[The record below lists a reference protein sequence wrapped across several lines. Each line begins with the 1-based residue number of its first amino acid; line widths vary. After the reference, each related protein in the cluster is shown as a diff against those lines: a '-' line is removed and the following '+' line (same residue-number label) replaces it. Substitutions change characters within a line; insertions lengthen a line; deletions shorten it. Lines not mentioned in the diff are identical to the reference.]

1 MYRIIA
7 NDDFVQV
14 LGDIPVRHLSVLSKS
29 FISMQKCEE
38 NTLNN
43 ESNSFIVDLLEQL
56 KNNELE

>member
-1 MYRIIA
+1 MYKIVA

-29 FISMQKCEE
+29 FMSIQKCEE

>member
-1 MYRIIA
+1 MYKITA

-29 FISMQKCEE
+29 FIGIQKCEE